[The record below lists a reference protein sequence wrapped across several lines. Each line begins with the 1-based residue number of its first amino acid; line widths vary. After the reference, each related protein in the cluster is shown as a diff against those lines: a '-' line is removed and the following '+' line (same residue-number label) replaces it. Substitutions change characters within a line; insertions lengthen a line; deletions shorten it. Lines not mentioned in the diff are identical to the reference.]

1 MLQVSRL
8 LFAIP
13 LAAMAVVLGACGS
26 DTISLDPVASAATK
40 TEAAGSS
47 RVDFTIA
54 MKVDGESVEMT
65 GTGAFDYR
73 ELRGSL
79 TYYMQ
84 LPEVGHVRMEMRM
97 IGMKMYMRMPAGTG
111 EALPQGKEWIGLDLD
126 KALDQMGMSGLDL
139 TGQQD
144 PAKMLQYLRSA
155 GVDVRED
162 GSASVRGVET
172 KRYVGEMDF
181 QKALEAGLEDSGL
194 TKEEQKRAR
203 DGMSKMLEQLESAT
217 IPIEVFIGDD
227 DLVRRITMKMDMAI
241 EGERLDMSMTMD
253 YFDFGVDV
261 EVEAPPAASV
271 MDLTQALR
279 P

>member
-1 MLQVSRL
+1 MRRVV
-8 LFAIP
+8 FAIQ
-13 LAAMAVVLGACGS
+13 LAALATGLTACGA
-26 DTISLDPVASAATK
+26 DTIAVDPVASAATK

-54 MKVDGESVEMT
+54 MKVDGESVEMS

-73 ELRGSL
+73 DLRGSL

-97 IGMKMYMRMPAGTG
+97 VGMKMYMRMPADLMG
-111 EALPQGKEWIGLDLD
+111 ETMPQGKEWIGLDLE
-126 KALDQMGMSGLDL
+126 KALGQMGMSGLDL

-144 PAKMLQYLRSA
+144 PAKILQYLRTA

-172 KRYVGEMDF
+172 TRYVGAMDF
-181 QKALEAGLEDSGL
+181 QKALETGLEESGL
-194 TKEEQKRAR
+194 SKEQQKQAR
-203 DGMSKMLEQLESAT
+203 DAMSEMLEQLRSAT

-227 DLVRRITMKMDMAI
+227 DLVRRITMKMDMAV
-241 EGERLDMSMTMD
+241 EGQRIDMSMTMD

-261 EVEAPPAASV
+261 DVEAPPASDV
-271 MDLTQALR
+271 MDLTQALQ